1 MKLVI
6 HHLTM
11 EPAKWDG
18 IALAIKILSLK
29 DDDNNHLMYIKPS
42 RRHIKY
48 LRNIEIEINKNEV
61 KEVLSDQ
68 AYRKLFDETLKGQIT
83 ESQEFYCDSC
93 D

>member
-48 LRNIEIEINKNEV
+48 LRNIEIELNKVDFPEPMFPSIDKIIILYN
-61 KEVLSDQ
+61 
-68 AYRKLFDETLKGQIT
+68 I
-83 ESQEFYCDSC
+83 
-93 D
+93 